1 MPLAA
6 LLRASATDPE
16 LAARLRPLI
25 WLLLLSRLLAGSARR
40 RGPGPAGSA
49 VASVRLPRRRLP
61 PHATVAGRRPRG

>member
-1 MPLAA
+1 VLAV
-6 LLRASATDPE
+6 LLRAGAHDPE

-25 WLLLLSRLLAGSARR
+25 RMLILLHLLAGSARR
-40 RGPGPAGSA
+40 RGPGPAGRG